1 MKYYYLLTAAASVL
15 GTSATAADF
24 TAIKIERTANA
35 PIDQTW
41 KRIGAF
47 CVLRDW
53 LAPMTCDITS
63 GGDFKIG
70 SVRSIDKGRRVEVMV
85 GMSKYSYAYTYI
97 VPEPTLYHG
106 QVEAIADGPNKTKII
121 YSVIYDQDP
130 KGNSEAKAAFKETRA
145 KQFVPYV
152 ETMVKLAEGKKP

>member
-1 MKYYYLLTAAASVL
+1 MKTYLLAAVALFS
-15 GTSATAADF
+15 TSAMAADF
-24 TAIKIERTANA
+24 TAIKVERTANA
-35 PIDQTW
+35 SIDQTW
-41 KRIGAF
+41 KKIGAF
-47 CVLRDW
+47 CALRDW
-53 LAPMTCDITS
+53 LAPMTCDITT
-63 GGDFKIG
+63 GTDFQIG

-85 GMSKYSYAYTYI
+85 GQTKYSYAYTYI

-106 QVEAIADGPNKTKII
+106 QLEAIADGPNKTKII

-130 KGNSEAKAAFKETRA
+130 KGDAAAKAAFKETRT